1 MTARFGGGYGK
12 GVNYDEKQGGNKG
25 FAPSGE
31 SSEVR
36 IRENIGWNV
45 GQTLSSANPA
55 IIPSGRLT
63 YDVIIVGG
71 GPAGATAAR
80 ALGESGISTLLLDKS
95 SFPRDKPCG
104 GGISARVIR
113 RFPYL
118 ESALSG
124 IPVNWV
130 SKVYFEAPSGSAVD
144 YVSEDRLYLMIRRC
158 EFDNL
163 LFSMARKQ
171 VDCVTPALVRKV
183 AFHAGGVTVRAEI
196 AGEPREYRAKI
207 VLGCDGANSMV
218 ARDSRLRS
226 GTVKNEYAIDMM
238 EETPY
243 AELGLAER
251 DRMYVYYG
259 YQGSYGYSYVFPK
272 MNHVNLGIGCKLD
285 HYLAGM
291 RGEQYVHHRTFV
303 EKLIAQRLLTGASN
317 RANFR
322 AFPLPISG
330 PLPRTYGDRTLL
342 CGDAGGFVNAFT
354 AEGIYYAM
362 VSGHHAARTAVD
374 AIRAKDTSSN
384 RLSAYE
390 QAWKKEIGQ
399 DLSQS
404 VNIQRLL
411 LADLRRVDRIVKAAS
426 RNPALAGLLARYA
439 TGALSY
445 EQFKRSVLFRALPLY
460 VREKA
465 RAFLAQR

>member
-1 MTARFGGGYGK
+1 
-12 GVNYDEKQGGNKG
+12 V
-25 FAPSGE
+25 
-31 SSEVR
+31 
-36 IRENIGWNV
+36 
-45 GQTLSSANPA
+45 
-55 IIPSGRLT
+55 T
-63 YDVIIVGG
+63 YDVIVVGG

-80 ALGESGISTLLLDKS
+80 VLGEAGISTLLLDKS
-95 SFPRDKPCG
+95 AFPRDKPCG
-104 GGISARVIR
+104 GGISARAMG

-118 ESALSG
+118 NSALAT

-130 SKVYFEAPSGSAVD
+130 SKIYFEAPSGVAVD
-144 YVSEDRLYLMIRRC
+144 YVSEERLYLMIRRC

-183 AFHAGGVTVRAEI
+183 NLQNDGVTVEAEI
-196 AGEPREYRAKI
+196 AGERREYRGKI
-207 VLGCDGANSMV
+207 VVGADGANSV
-218 ARDSRLRS
+218 IARASGLRS
-226 GTVKNEYAIDMM
+226 GSVKNEYAIDMM

-251 DRMYVYYG
+251 DQMYVYYG
-259 YQGSYGYSYVFPK
+259 YQGQYGYSYVFPK
-272 MNHVNLGIGCKLD
+272 VSHVNLGLGCKLD

-291 RGEQYVHHRTFV
+291 RGEQYSHHRGFV
-303 EKLIAQRLLTGASN
+303 DRLITNGLLTGASN

-330 PLPRTYGDRTLL
+330 PLPRTYCDRTLV

-362 VSGHHAARTAVD
+362 VTGELAARTAVN

-384 RLSAYE
+384 QLSHYE

-399 DLSQS
+399 DLSKS
-404 VNIQRLL
+404 VAIQRLL
-411 LADLRRVDRIVKAAS
+411 LADLGRVDRIVKAAA
-426 RNPALAGLLARYA
+426 RNPALAALLARYA
-439 TGALSY
+439 TGALPYS
-445 EQFKRSVLFRALPLY
+445 QFKRALFLRAMPLY

-465 RAFLAQR
+465 RAFLAQM

>member
-1 MTARFGGGYGK
+1 M
-12 GVNYDEKQGGNKG
+12 
-25 FAPSGE
+25 
-31 SSEVR
+31 
-36 IRENIGWNV
+36 
-45 GQTLSSANPA
+45 
-55 IIPSGRLT
+55 T
-63 YDVIIVGG
+63 YDVIVVGG

-80 ALGESGISTLLLDKS
+80 VLGEAGMSALLLDKS

-104 GGISARVIR
+104 GGISVRVMG

-118 ESALSG
+118 ESALAD

-130 SKVYFEAPSGSAVD
+130 NKVYFEAPSGIAVD
-144 YVSEDRLYLMIRRC
+144 HISKERLYLMIRRW

-163 LFSMARKQ
+163 LFSMVRKQ
-171 VDCVTPALVRKV
+171 VECITPALVRKV
-183 AFHAGGVTVRAEI
+183 VFHGDGVTVEADV
-196 AGEPREYRAKI
+196 AGERKDYRAKI
-207 VLGCDGANSMV
+207 VVGSDGANSVV
-218 ARDSRLRS
+218 ARASGLRS
-226 GTVKNEYAIDMM
+226 GAVRDEFAIDMM

-243 AELGLAER
+243 AELDLEDR

-259 YQGSYGYSYVFPK
+259 YQGKYGYSYVFPK
-272 MNHVNLGIGCKLD
+272 TNHVNLGIGCKVD

-291 RGEQYVHHRTFV
+291 RGEQYAHHRTFV
-303 EKLIAQRLLTGASN
+303 KGLIAKRLLKGASN

-330 PLPRTYGDRTLL
+330 PLARTCAERALL

-362 VSGHHAARTAVD
+362 VSGDLAARTAVD
-374 AIRAKDTSSN
+374 AIRAKDTSSS
-384 RLSAYE
+384 RLRSYE

-399 DLSQS
+399 DLSKS
-404 VNIQRLL
+404 VAIQRLL

-445 EQFKRSVLFRALPLY
+445 EQFKRSMLFRALPLY
-460 VREKA
+460 LREKA
-465 RAFLAQR
+465 RALFAVHGQRQ